1 MSARMLIL
9 MVMLVCA
16 SAYADPPPLIAR
28 DVLFGN
34 PDERVRGCRPTASG
48 SRGSR
53 PTRTTCSRSG

>member
-34 PDERVRGCRPTASG
+34 PD
-48 SRGSR
+48 
-53 PTRTTCSRSG
+53 RTSPRLSPDAKRLAWVAPDKNNVL